1 MDINNPAHNKF
12 ALVKEM
18 LETASVVRKLETA
31 AITDLAAQLGD
42 KILLTG
48 EGSSRIF
55 PAKNAIANALA
66 AGYPQQIFTEGA
78 TQAMDYKLDGHSVF
92 VASNSG
98 KTKEGVRLIRHLK
111 ENASVKS
118 LMGVV
123 AHAGT
128 PIIAESSNGGY
139 VLTCGNEEA
148 VAATK
153 SVTEQALV
161 YELALRTLNG
171 VALPDLQKLGDQME
185 AVLTTEIPENVIAPL
200 IESPILYWAGKNNG
214 VAEELRLKTN
224 EITRKKSDFLEGTYA
239 AHGIEEVM
247 NANEAIIAVNP
258 WEAEESKYQEVLV
271 DGVGIGLVA
280 ISTRDTSFPTYKIP
294 DAGDMGAYL
303 ELAAGWNLLVEIGIQ
318 TGIDLDKP
326 VRARKVGNEF
336 IG

>member
-1 MDINNPAHNKF
+1 MNLNDAKYNKF
-12 ALVKEM
+12 ALVSEM
-18 LETASVVRKLETA
+18 LETAKVVRNLDPK
-31 AITDLAAQLGD
+31 AIVELAKDLGD

-55 PAKNAIANALA
+55 PAKNAIANAYA
-66 AGYPQQIFTEGA
+66 KGYNQRIFTEGA
-78 TQAMDYKLDGHSVF
+78 TQAMDYNLTDYDVF

-111 ENASVKS
+111 ETGSKGIF
-118 LMGVV
+118 GVV

-128 PIIAESSNGGY
+128 PIISESKGGY
-139 VLTCGNEEA
+139 VLTCGDEKA

-153 SVTEQALV
+153 SVAEQALV
-161 YELALRTLNG
+161 FELALRQLNG
-171 VALPDLQKLGDQME
+171 VALPDLQQLGDSIE
-185 AVLTTEIPENVIAPL
+185 EVLLTEIPEDVIAPL
-200 IESPILYWAGKNNG
+200 VKAPILYWAGKNNG
-214 VAEELRLKTN
+214 VSEELRLKTN
-224 EITRKKSDFLEGTYA
+224 EITRKSSDFLEGTYA

-280 ISTRDTSFPTYKIP
+280 ISTRQTSFPTYKIP
-294 DAGDMGAYL
+294 DIGDMTSYL

-318 TGIDLDKP
+318 TGIDLDTP